1 MEDFQELEDT
11 PETEN
16 KPEEDIKEEN
26 KDENRE
32 NIESLPGNEDLSA
45 FQIAERKKR
54 TVFVGNIPSDMKPKK
69 LWKIF
74 KH

>member
-1 MEDFQELEDT
+1 MEDVQELEDT
-11 PETEN
+11 PETEQ
-16 KPEEDIKEEN
+16 KPEEDKKE
-26 KDENRE
+26 ENRE